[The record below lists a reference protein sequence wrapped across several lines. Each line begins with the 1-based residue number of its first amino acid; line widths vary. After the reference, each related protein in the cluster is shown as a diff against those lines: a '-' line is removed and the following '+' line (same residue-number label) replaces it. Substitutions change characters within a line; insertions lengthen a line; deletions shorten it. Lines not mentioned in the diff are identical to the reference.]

1 LCNSLLNPKALLFF
15 MVFLPQFVRPEHGS
29 IAVQIL
35 VLATVLNLIGL
46 VVNGAVILSAS
57 RLSQRIGARRR
68 PSKLPQYLLGT
79 VFVGLA
85 ARLAVAGRS

>member
-1 LCNSLLNPKALLFF
+1 MTRLSFSERSADRSRAP
-15 MVFLPQFVRPEHGS
+15 RPDHGS

-57 RLSQRIGARRR
+57 RLSPRLGARRR
-68 PSKLPQYLLGT
+68 PSKRPQYLLGT

-85 ARLAVAGRS
+85 ARLAVAGRN